1 MECFKIYES
10 EATAHFKTKIDRF
23 RCDNGEEYMLS
34 EIRNYIESKGIQF
47 EVTKKRSPEEIGL
60 AERINKIFIKI
71 IENFLSDFIF
81 WYVDDWDAD
90 DN

>member
-1 MECFKIYES
+1 
-10 EATAHFKTKIDRF
+10 
-23 RCDNGEEYMLS
+23 MLS

-47 EVTKKRSPEEIGL
+47 EVTKKRSPKEIGL

-71 IENFLSDFIF
+71 IENFLPDFIF
-81 WYVDDWDAD
+81 WYVDDWNTD